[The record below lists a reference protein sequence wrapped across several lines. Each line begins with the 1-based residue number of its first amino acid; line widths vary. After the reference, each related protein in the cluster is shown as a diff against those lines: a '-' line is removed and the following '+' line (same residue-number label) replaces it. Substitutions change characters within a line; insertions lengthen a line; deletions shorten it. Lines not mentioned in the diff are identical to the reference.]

1 MANNINELYD
11 SLSDDPLFTENFKSA
26 DDLETYL
33 KAPANVK
40 DFRKVYGAELD
51 ETQLM
56 GLKKKED
63 TSSSSSVS
71 VGAEPM
77 VETPQMGV
85 QDNNPVLEVPS
96 GAADQGIDLSGQP
109 LPEMGYGKGIPLPD
123 PAKQK
128 YVDGELIKIQKFLE
142 SNNPGAAFAQLRQ
155 LKMQN
160 PDLKLTPEQ
169 NATLTAPLNKF
180 LESRKA
186 QPGSASLIKTI
197 TKDASDLGLTLET
210 VKPELTPQQKAVSAA
225 VKQIP
230 AEKLKPDT
238 QPISEDV
245 VGDMK
250 EVESDFFN
258 KLEANIYD
266 IGAGIYR
273 IPEFAYGLTKSM
285 MTPEQRATIM
295 LALEP
300 TMKTIEENNIPAQVL
315 EKKAQ
320 DMKSKM
326 QVVEGTISDRFAE
339 GDYANGFT
347 MISNSIAESLPST
360 LMVVMTG
367 GGSAGLGL
375 MGLSTAVSKK
385 KELDEMQKRGEID
398 IDEQDKYINAVAT
411 GTSEALFEA
420 IGIGSIARVSKN
432 IFAREGVDEGKEI
445 LRRGILDNF
454 DNLIKKYPVLL
465 GPLAEGM
472 SEVATTIA
480 QNAADKYTGVDPER
494 DLFQGATD
502 ALIVGSA
509 MGAGFGGALKIAQVV
524 LPKPQRNKITENQQN
539 IQRASELVQ
548 DPNITPEKK
557 EALDN
562 LAAQSSAE
570 NTKLEKE
577 GLDKLSTIPED
588 KRMEFTQLSEKA
600 ANIEDQIDTE
610 QDPLIKKALESE
622 LTTTQTKIKEIENA
636 VQKQT
641 TSEVPVQPETS
652 VGQEMVEGE
661 PQAEPQVAAQEGQK
675 EEVTEEPKFSKGVE
689 APTEDVVKS
698 KKNEDND
705 HTVTLNGEEVGMMY
719 YDSSQKTWVNAN
731 FDRSS
736 EKPYT
741 SKWIYGDMLGDTK
754 QEAIDELVRR
764 YKENKPEVS
773 QQENK
778 VEYSKDETLNTFL
791 NTLNNTNPLQ
801 SNPLRPGEFIYNN
814 KAALEFNRF
823 DKGNRKEVELQD
835 ISVVEKGKGE
845 GKAVMKDITNAADKS
860 GITLTLEAKPFGRGG
875 LNKKDLIDF
884 YKKNGF
890 EVDWKDAYGGDFN
903 SEQELIDYA
912 LENESEGVPMKR
924 MPVQTAK
931 FSKSEEG
938 ISVPQQI
945 TQPSNEQWSPSLT
958 QSEVD
963 AKLAEAGVR
972 TKTENDKFL
981 QDTGKGNETQ
991 RNNIKTYDTF
1001 VNGIVGKFGRETV
1014 SGMNIL
1020 DAGAGLGIGAKAAK
1034 DAGIADSYKTFEP
1047 FASTGDGKW
1056 QKFSETETPDYTDFS
1071 KVKDNSQDV
1080 IVNNAVLNVVP
1091 SDIREGIVRDIARVM
1106 KPGAEA
1112 YISVRG
1118 IKESALQESLAAA
1131 KSGNSKNVYLSDTEY
1146 YVPGNQGD
1154 YQKGFSEPELQ
1165 AYVQDVLGPDFK
1177 VEISKEAFWKSSPNA
1192 PKIVITKT
1200 GEGIAK
1206 TGDVDNSD
1214 IEAIREEMNNMPE
1227 EKANFDVPSD
1237 LSTKNKLD
1245 IKSIAPKLKA
1255 KLKGLFKGGIIKN
1268 LADWNGIPMTF
1279 TISDQLASEP
1289 VKNSLTGNTI
1299 DTNGGLLFSL
1309 TKGNES
1315 NAWANTDETE
1325 AKKMLSRA
1333 QEVYKKNKELYKR
1346 LWKEGRLPYGHIPMA
1361 IIKMGQDSI
1370 LSNEALFRIGSDN
1383 IKTHFTAEERTNAL
1397 ESLKEDV
1404 SAVDPNAKVLEFI
1417 DQNKFTTIDQLLD
1430 KMAELKPIGERK
1442 IVSRFL
1448 FTGSVAL
1455 DKETKPGKPQSKTG
1469 LALVG
1474 NKDASFYKYVHLQT
1488 LNNIIQEKATAKIPA
1503 SHVIGI
1509 AGVDVLNPSLTKPK
1523 HSNYPDGV
1531 KGQLIGLVESPVHAA
1546 DIFPEMYSKT
1556 FYLQK
1561 ENKAGKATSPKAA
1574 VEQAVAPSGFV
1585 ASIKAFRGAKIS
1597 TKMTELQKLLGKLK
1611 LAFPSVTIVDSAQE
1625 FESAL
1630 NNPDVKKFVKDGE
1643 VVYGFTKDGKVYL
1656 NPDKANANTAIHEFS
1671 HIWMN
1676 FLKQN
1681 NPALLK
1687 KGYDIL
1693 EGTDLLKKKIKEF
1706 GNVELAREEAMAEA
1720 IANKGETLI
1729 EAGKQ
1734 SKFKN
1739 WLNAVFS
1746 YVKEKFKAFD
1756 QYTAEELQDINL
1768 NQFIEGSLNAILG
1781 GKEVTAEDIKN
1792 FEVAFSKAAKPLDAT
1807 QIKSEYDADIAAGNT
1822 ATEAMKNLLA
1832 QGYSYN
1838 QIGDQ
1843 LGRANI
1849 QEPYNAAIAEMGKE
1863 VAAKYSDTQ
1872 EARLKEIESYLG
1884 DNPVPVEQLRSD
1896 LIGLGYADLEIF
1908 TAMNRN
1914 LFSQSELFKAFGE
1927 TYRQT
1932 VQNAIADSRYPAQDL
1947 SEVSEDT
1954 RSIKVMQSVSDLTD
1968 NFVDF
1973 SFVDA
1978 NVLVE
1983 HMVNTLKKTGLVE
1996 AANKLAEALKKKSV
2010 RKTLTEEGIRAGVER
2025 AGEYI
2030 EGDNVMN
2037 IPQTLLNF
2045 SELTSIAGRILVM
2058 ARAAKK
2064 DMADLIIGSI
2074 ERGPLKLSEVS
2085 KKKIKEL
2092 VDDYNLKSDIFNESR
2107 QTFKQEKDDAS
2118 FISMQNAEADL
2129 YQAGD
2134 KLMSLLESFK
2144 LRYWNDVL
2152 TSASTRS
2159 LVALQTVV
2167 VSGWGNFEQGVL
2179 GQLSSPVR
2187 ASISKVSSASKKT
2200 NRLSYSDFK
2209 TAQSLAA
2216 KKSIAETWAI
2226 LTKGKYTTPDMAQ
2239 KYMDGI
2245 ADVNAQKDYMD
2256 SIKFITDLIGVQSF
2270 QLMGSPYT
2278 HLDSFNDKQ
2287 VGLTEEEFAAN
2298 YDKLMYQTQN
2308 GDIKLLDGKS
2318 YTVASA
2324 MFRAVIGTI
2333 PEITGRMLAIS
2344 GDRIAFHGYKTRA
2357 LIDYIRTVEQ
2367 EVKAGKRDTEL
2378 QKYIA
2383 KELGGVV
2390 KSSDMDLLINLSIVL
2405 SDNSD
2410 FGKEEAMKRVFMN
2423 DNFATKLMGGTR
2435 KSIKKAITNLYF
2447 KSLTATSPTTKTFA
2461 TLGKFGFQGL
2471 DVSVWTLSPFT
2482 RVPVNVLAAG
2492 MQNTLIPVSP
2502 FFAIS
2507 SAIRLNKINAEF
2519 NKKYGSNLAATLKS
2533 DFAQTQYEKARQE
2546 LFEVR
2551 RQHNYNLSAVVTSAA
2566 ISYIVLEMALSGA
2579 LTPPAGPEDEDRRK
2593 ALNATNL
2600 RPSEINFTYLS
2611 EWLASSPKERER
2623 LMITRGWKPG
2633 DYVEGYQNFGLIG
2646 QTMGYFASNVYQFGK
2661 EKVKKNSYVENMK
2674 PSISATTAFFT
2685 LGESSIQNISALQN
2699 IGLFMDIPKA
2709 KDPKKAAEKLFA
2721 NMLAA
2726 TGAVAAPNTLNFFA
2740 KGQAQT
2746 QMSLGQVI
2754 PSQEEG
2760 GIIDLGP
2767 VGIQA
2772 AAKLSKNSQVFGVK
2786 SDYYQSG
2793 IGVFGEE
2800 LKLNLTGMEP
2810 GTAGAYFSA
2819 MINPFGLRSFAQVKG
2834 KDAKADFAN
2843 KINLTLTSMSM
2854 ISDELGLLNEKG
2866 QPLNM
2871 WSALS
2876 INKDNSYEIGEGV
2889 NKVTLSLPF
2898 DLYRKELQILGNLRY
2913 NGMVVHIENFQNN
2926 LEQMRSDPNNDA
2938 NIEKLARATFNTLN
2952 KVMTNTLSTYES
2964 ELTSLRLRGILTEMD
2979 KRGLI
2984 TAEDKKKIE
2993 IALPGQFIK

>member
-33 KAPANVK
+33 KVPENVK

-77 VETPQMGV
+77 VETPELGV
-85 QDNNPVLEVPS
+85 QDNNQLL
-96 GAADQGIDLSGQP
+96 GAEAQGIDLSGQP
-109 LPEMGYGKGIPLPD
+109 LPELGYGKGIPLPD

-142 SNNPGAAFAQLRQ
+142 SNNPGAAFSQLRQ

-169 NATLTAPLNKF
+169 NATLAAPLNKF

-197 TKDASDLGLTLET
+197 TKDAADLGLTLQT
-210 VKPELTPQQKAVSAA
+210 VKPELTPEQKAVSAA

-230 AEKLKPDT
+230 AEKLKSDA

-250 EVESDFFN
+250 EVELDMIN
-258 KLEANIYD
+258 NAAAE
-266 IGAGIYR
+266 GASWLASTFR
-273 IPEFAYGLTKSM
+273 IPEFAYGLTKSVLPADKAATLM
-285 MTPEQRATIM
+285 MT
-295 LALEP
+295 LEP
-300 TMKTIEENNIPAQVL
+300 LMKTIEQNNIPAELL
-315 EKKAQ
+315 EKKSEEI
-320 DMKSKM
+320 KSKM
-326 QVVEGTISDRFAE
+326 QVVEGTIAERFAE
-339 GDYANGFT
+339 GDYANGFK
-347 MISNSIAESLPST
+347 MLGNSVAGSAPATFGIIL
-360 LMVVMTG
+360 TG
-367 GGSAGLGL
+367 GGAGGLTL
-375 MGLSTAVSKK
+375 MGLSAATAKK
-385 KELDEMQKRGEID
+385 QELDKQIKEGNLDITEAQK
-398 IDEQDKYINAVAT
+398 YVNAVAT
-411 GTSEALFEA
+411 GTSEALFES
-420 IGIGSIARVSKN
+420 IGIGSLARASKS
-432 IFAREGVDEGKEI
+432 IFAREGVEAGTEI
-445 LRRGILDNF
+445 LKRGILDNF

-465 GPLAEGM
+465 GPLAEGS
-472 SEVATTIA
+472 SEWATTIA

-494 DLFQGATD
+494 DLFEGATD
-502 ALIVGSA
+502 AFIVGTA
-509 MGAGFGGALKIAQVV
+509 MGAGFGGVIKTAQVI
-524 LPKPQRNKITENQQN
+524 LPKEQRNKITENQQN

-577 GLDKLSTIPED
+577 GLEKLNSIPEE

-600 ANIEDQIDTE
+600 ANIEDQIDAE

-622 LTTTQTKIKEIENA
+622 LATTQTKIKEIEDA
-636 VQKQT
+636 VQKQS
-641 TSEVPVQPETS
+641 TSQIPVQPEAIS
-652 VGQEMVEGE
+652 GQEVSQPQ
-661 PQAEPQVAAQEGQK
+661 PQAEPQVTPQEGEK
-675 EEVTEEPKFSKGVE
+675 VTEEPKFSKGVE
-689 APTEDVVKS
+689 TPTEDVIKS

-705 HTVTLNGEEVGMMY
+705 HIVTLNGEEVGMMY
-719 YDSSQKTWVNAN
+719 YDPSLKSWVNAN
-731 FDRSS
+731 FDKSL
-736 EKPYT
+736 EKPY
-741 SKWIYGDMLGDTK
+741 SFKSIYGDILGDTK
-754 QEAIDELVRR
+754 QEAIDELVKR

-791 NTLNNTNPLQ
+791 NVLNNIKPLE
-801 SNPLRPGEFIYNN
+801 SNPLRPQEFIYNN
-814 KAALEFNRF
+814 KAALEFSRF
-823 DKGNRKEVELQD
+823 NKGKNEIDLQD
-835 ISVVEKGKGE
+835 VSVFEKGKGE
-845 GKAVMKDITNAADKS
+845 GKAVMKDITDAADKS
-860 GITLTLEAKPFGRGG
+860 GITLTLEAKPFGQGG
-875 LNKKDLIDF
+875 LSKKDLIDF

-912 LENESEGVPMKR
+912 LANESEGVPMKR
-924 MPVQTAK
+924 MPVEQTK
-931 FSKSEEG
+931 FSRTEEG
-938 ISVPQQI
+938 TI
-945 TQPSNEQWSPSLT
+945 
-958 QSEVD
+958 
-963 AKLAEAGVR
+963 
-972 TKTENDKFL
+972 
-981 QDTGKGNETQ
+981 
-991 RNNIKTYDTF
+991 
-1001 VNGIVGKFGRETV
+1001 
-1014 SGMNIL
+1014 
-1020 DAGAGLGIGAKAAK
+1020 
-1034 DAGIADSYKTFEP
+1034 
-1047 FASTGDGKW
+1047 
-1056 QKFSETETPDYTDFS
+1056 
-1071 KVKDNSQDV
+1071 
-1080 IVNNAVLNVVP
+1080 
-1091 SDIREGIVRDIARVM
+1091 
-1106 KPGAEA
+1106 
-1112 YISVRG
+1112 
-1118 IKESALQESLAAA
+1118 
-1131 KSGNSKNVYLSDTEY
+1131 
-1146 YVPGNQGD
+1146 
-1154 YQKGFSEPELQ
+1154 
-1165 AYVQDVLGPDFK
+1165 
-1177 VEISKEAFWKSSPNA
+1177 
-1192 PKIVITKT
+1192 
-1200 GEGIAK
+1200 
-1206 TGDVDNSD
+1206 DNSD
-1214 IEAIREEMNNMPE
+1214 VEAIREEMNNMPE

-1237 LSTKNKLD
+1237 LSTKNKLE
-1245 IKSIAPKLKA
+1245 IKSIAPSLKA

-1268 LADWNGIPMTF
+1268 LADFNGIPMTF

-1289 VKNSLTGNTI
+1289 VKNPLTGNTI
-1299 DTNGGLLFSL
+1299 NTNGGLLFSL
-1309 TKGNES
+1309 TKGNEN

-1333 QEVYKKNKELYKR
+1333 QEVYEKNKDLYER
-1346 LWKEGRLPYGHIPMA
+1346 LWKEGRLPNGHIPMA
-1361 IIKMGQDSI
+1361 IVKMGQDSI

-1383 IKTHFTAEERTNAL
+1383 IKTHFTTEERTNAL
-1397 ESLKEDV
+1397 EGLKEDV

-1430 KMAELKPIGERK
+1430 KMADLKPIGERK
-1442 IVSRFL
+1442 VVSRFL
-1448 FTGSVAL
+1448 FTGNVAL

-1474 NKDASFYKYVHLQT
+1474 NKDASFYKYIHLQT

-1503 SHVIGI
+1503 SHIIGI

-1574 VEQAVAPSGFV
+1574 AEQAVAPSGFV
-1585 ASIKAFRGAKIS
+1585 ATIKAFRGAKIS

-1706 GNVELAREEAMAEA
+1706 GNTELAREEAMAEA

-1756 QYTAEELQDINL
+1756 QYTPEELQNINL

-1792 FEVAFSKAAKPLDAT
+1792 FEVAFSKEAKPLDVT
-1807 QIKSEYDADIAAGNT
+1807 QIKSEYDANIAAGKT
-1822 ATEAMKNLLA
+1822 ATEAMKNLLS

-1838 QIGDQ
+1838 QIGDE
-1843 LGRANI
+1843 LGRGNI
-1849 QEPYNAAIAEMGKE
+1849 QEAYNAAIAEMGKE
-1863 VAAKYSDTQ
+1863 VAAKYSEIQ
-1872 EARLKEIESYLG
+1872 ETRLKEIENYLG
-1884 DNPVPVEQLRSD
+1884 DNPVPVEQLRAD

-1914 LFSQSELFKAFGE
+1914 LFSQKELFDAFGK

-1932 VQNAIADSRYPAQDL
+1932 VQNAIADSRYPVQDL
-1947 SEVSEDT
+1947 NEVSEDT

-1996 AANKLAEALKKKSV
+1996 AANKLAEALKKKAV
-2010 RKTLTEEGIRAGVER
+2010 GKTFVEDGIIAGYER
-2025 AGEYI
+2025 AGEYV

-2092 VDDYNLKSDIFNESR
+2092 VDDYNLKSDVFNESR

-2118 FISMQNAEADL
+2118 FIAMQNAEADL
-2129 YQAGD
+2129 YQVGD
-2134 KLMSLLESFK
+2134 KLMALLESFK

-2152 TSASTRS
+2152 TSTSTRALLSISTTPLS
-2159 LVALQTVV
+2159 L
-2167 VSGWGNFEQGVL
+2167 WGNFEQGVL
-2179 GQLSSPVR
+2179 GQISSPVR
-2187 ASISKVSSASKKT
+2187 ASISKVSRASKKT
-2200 NRLSYSDFK
+2200 NRLSFADFK
-2209 TAQSLAA
+2209 TTQSLAA

-2256 SIKFITDLIGVQSF
+2256 SIKFIADLIGVQSF
-2270 QLMGSPYT
+2270 QMMGSPYT

-2324 MFRAVIGTI
+2324 IFRSVIGTI
-2333 PEITGRMLAIS
+2333 PEITGRMLALS

-2383 KELGGVV
+2383 NELGGVV
-2390 KSSDMDLLINLSIVL
+2390 KSSDMDLLINLSTVM

-2435 KSIKKAITNLYF
+2435 KSIKKGITNQYF
-2447 KSLTATSPTTKTFA
+2447 KSLTATSPVSKTFA

-2471 DVSVWTLSPFT
+2471 DVAVWTLSPFT

-2546 LFEVR
+2546 LFEAR
-2551 RQHNYNLSAVVTSAA
+2551 RQHNYNLSAVVTSAT

-2579 LTPPAGPEDEDRRK
+2579 LTPPAGPEDEDMR
-2593 ALNATNL
+2593 AQLNRSAL

-2611 EWLASSPKERER
+2611 EWLAASPKERET

-2633 DYVEGYQNFGLIG
+2633 DWVEGYQNFGLIG

-2661 EKVKKNSYVENMK
+2661 EKIKKNSYVENMK

-2709 KDPKKAAEKLFA
+2709 KDPKKAAEKLLA

-2726 TGAVAAPNTLNFFA
+2726 TGAVAAPNAFNFFA
-2740 KGQAQT
+2740 KSQAQT

-2754 PSQEEG
+2754 PSQEED
-2760 GIIDLGP
+2760 GIINAGR
-2767 VGIQA
+2767 VGILA
-2772 AAKLSKNSQVFGVK
+2772 AAKLSKNSQLFGVK

-2834 KDAKADFAN
+2834 KDEKADFAN

-2854 ISDELGLLNEKG
+2854 ISDHLGLLNEKG

-2876 INKDNSYEIGEGV
+2876 INKDNKYDIGEGV

-2898 DLYRKELQILGNLRY
+2898 DLYRKELQILGDLRY
-2913 NGMVVHIENFQNN
+2913 NGMKIHIENFQNN
-2926 LEQMRSDPNNDA
+2926 LDQMRSDPSNNA
-2938 NIEKLARATFNTLN
+2938 NIENLARATFNTLT
-2952 KVMTNTLSTYES
+2952 KVMTNTLATYES
-2964 ELTSLRLRGILTEMD
+2964 ELTSMRLRGILTEMD